1 MYRHSNV
8 KFPRSRLPA
17 RAAHRYGS
25 RYRFRSKRSMYYR
38 PLLCVLGVLAVR
50 SVPYGSST
58 LSLVINLI
66 LIEVSS

>member
-17 RAAHRYGS
+17 CAAHRYGS

-50 SVPYGSST
+50 SVPYG
-58 LSLVINLI
+58 
-66 LIEVSS
+66 